1 MNLQQ
6 QASALFEDQKQ
17 TWPLLGENW
26 KGLAFARLRVFEF
39 PGFTIRVQFN
49 PKRITSSA
57 ARVDRDSI
65 ARRKCFLC
73 PENRPPEERH
83 VPFGSG
89 YEILCNPFP
98 IFNEHFTIARREHTP
113 QVIDTEFG
121 NLLYLSRELPEL
133 VVFYNAPNCG
143 ASAPDHMHFQAG
155 NRGFMPIEEEI
166 GTLKE
171 RYGGIICQDEKT
183 GKEYS
188 EVLPRNGSACKGSGT
203 GLVMAVD
210 DGLRRFILLESE
222 TMGFLG
228 SAFNMIHTFMAG
240 LRSNDDPMLNILS
253 YYSDRWQVMIFP
265 REKHRPW
272 QYFEK
277 GERNILLSPASV
289 DMGGTLITPLEKD
302 FQKITR
308 DDIDDI
314 FSQVSFSPGLFR
326 QLTRYLK
333 SSLA

>member
-26 KGLAFARLRVFEF
+26 KGLAFANLRVVEF

-171 RYGGIICQDEKT
+171 RYGGSYVRMKRPGRNTARYYPGTDRHAKGQEPAWSWPWMT
-183 GKEYS
+183 GFADLSFWNLK
-188 EVLPRNGSACKGSGT
+188 RWGFW
-203 GLVMAVD
+203 D
-210 DGLRRFILLESE
+210 LL
-222 TMGFLG
+222 
-228 SAFNMIHTFMAG
+228 
-240 LRSNDDPMLNILS
+240 
-253 YYSDRWQVMIFP
+253 
-265 REKHRPW
+265 
-272 QYFEK
+272 
-277 GERNILLSPASV
+277 
-289 DMGGTLITPLEKD
+289 
-302 FQKITR
+302 
-308 DDIDDI
+308 
-314 FSQVSFSPGLFR
+314 
-326 QLTRYLK
+326 LT
-333 SSLA
+333 